1 MNWRAKPSFRE
12 NMGRKVIYSI
22 SALLL
27 VFEIGLGIIVV
38 NSGERQISAS
48 LAGIAALAAQVRD
61 YSRPLP
67 KLGRLP

>member
-1 MNWRAKPSFRE
+1 MS
-12 NMGRKVIYSI
+12 RKVIYSI

-27 VFEIGLGIIVV
+27 AFEIGLSAVVV

-48 LAGIAALAAQVRD
+48 LAGITVLAARVRD

-67 KLGRLP
+67 KLGRLL

>member
-1 MNWRAKPSFRE
+1 MNWRAKTSFGQ
-12 NMGRKVIYSI
+12 NMSRKVIYSI

-27 VFEIGLGIIVV
+27 VFEIGLSAIVV

-48 LAGIAALAAQVRD
+48 LAGIATFAAQVRE

-67 KLGRLP
+67 MLESLL

>member
-1 MNWRAKPSFRE
+1 MS
-12 NMGRKVIYSI
+12 RKVIYLI

-27 VFEIGLGIIVV
+27 VFEIGLSAIVV

-48 LAGIAALAAQVRD
+48 LAGIAVLAAQVRE

-67 KLGRLP
+67 KLGRLL

>member
-1 MNWRAKPSFRE
+1 MS
-12 NMGRKVIYSI
+12 RKVIYSI

-27 VFEIGLGIIVV
+27 VFEIGLSAIVV

-48 LAGIAALAAQVRD
+48 LAGIGTLAAQVRE

-67 KLGRLP
+67 KLESLL